1 MEAAQKQQNGEPS
14 DLIQRLA
21 ATGAFGMTEAEM
33 RELLSP
39 ENYVGRC
46 REQVEAFLERTRSV
60 YEAAAG
66 GSPELNV

>member
-1 MEAAQKQQNGEPS
+1 MK
-14 DLIQRLA
+14 DLEE
-21 ATGAFGMTEAEM
+21 AFGMTEAEM

-60 YEAAAG
+60 WEAAPC

>member
-1 MEAAQKQQNGEPS
+1 
-14 DLIQRLA
+14 
-21 ATGAFGMTEAEM
+21 MTEDEM

-46 REQVEAFLERTRSV
+46 REQVEAFLGRYRGV
-60 YEAAAG
+60 WEAAAG